1 MDYFSCQISAIII
14 LCVIAMYE
22 LCVTTSGPPLYR
34 SYTKKEILI
43 SNEALVH
50 CYIGNTNK
58 KS

>member
-1 MDYFSCQISAIII
+1 
-14 LCVIAMYE
+14 MYE